1 MTKEQAINL
10 IRYRIN
16 TATEIAGKG
25 EDGKSF
31 EDLEMAVKALEELN
45 LYEEN
50 DLCLIPSDVY
60 EKQCEELGR
69 LKAKE
74 RLRRNTSVEDRSII
88 GVDFSP
94 NDKDMISVMRRKG
107 NDTYVINVLTDE
119 EAREVYNKLIGET
132 NE

>member
-25 EDGKSF
+25 EDGKAF

-60 EKQCEELGR
+60 EKQCEELDR
-69 LKAKE
+69 LRAKE
-74 RLRRNTSVEDRSII
+74 KMRRSTSVDDSLFV

-94 NDKDMISVMRRKG
+94 NDEDVVVVMR
-107 NDTYVINVLTDE
+107 NMNNHVYVVNIIKNE
-119 EAREVYNKLIGET
+119 EAREIYDKLIGL
-132 NE
+132 